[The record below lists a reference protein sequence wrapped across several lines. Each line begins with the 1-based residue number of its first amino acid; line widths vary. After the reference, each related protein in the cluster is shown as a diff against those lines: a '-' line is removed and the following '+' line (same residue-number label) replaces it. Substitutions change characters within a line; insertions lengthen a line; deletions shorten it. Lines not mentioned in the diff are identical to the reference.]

1 MGYTYEQLSGM
12 TAVQLREIGHARN
25 HPDLPG
31 IATMHKDK
39 LLPLL
44 CTVLG
49 IEAHPHHVAAGIDKT
64 KVKQEIRALKRERG
78 AALEAKNGAKVREI
92 REKIHHLK
100 RLLRKSIV

>member
-1 MGYTYEQLSGM
+1 MEYTYEKLSAM
-12 TAVQLREIGHARN
+12 TAAQLHEIGLALN
-25 HPDLPG
+25 HPDLHG

-44 CTVLG
+44 CSVLG
-49 IEAHPHHVAAGIDKT
+49 IEAHAHHHVVGIDKT
-64 KVKQEIRALKRERG
+64 KVKQEIRGLKRERD
-78 AALEAKNGAKVREI
+78 AALEGKDGAKVREI